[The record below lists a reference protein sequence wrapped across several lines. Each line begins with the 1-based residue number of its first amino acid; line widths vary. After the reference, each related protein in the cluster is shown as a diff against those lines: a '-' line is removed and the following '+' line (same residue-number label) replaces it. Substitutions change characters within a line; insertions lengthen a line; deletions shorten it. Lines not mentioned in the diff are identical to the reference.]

1 MPVTA
6 DTYLPFDAG
15 AGADVAE
22 SGWRAMARHWRPSG
36 PLITDLAP
44 ADWDVLE
51 PSAGAGLQVLVE
63 PGSAWINGHYAEWE
77 TQAEL
82 TISANSS
89 GSTRVDAIVARLDA
103 TANDIELDV
112 VAGTPGA
119 GLPALT
125 QTSSV
130 WEILLGS
137 STLTDGGSSVTV
149 ADLRKCVGYSET
161 TYTPTVRFGSTA
173 ATTANLTARV
183 IRRDGLVH
191 VRAAF
196 SLSNLNGGTGNI
208 NVSLPVNQRELSA
221 TFTQTLSIV
230 GGGSAYVGSLS
241 QIKNALAGIYDS
253 DPDVVWLASLT
264 DSGTSSSVALWDHS
278 DLPATWTVRLDFEY
292 EAAN

>member
-6 DTYLPFDAG
+6 DSYFPFDG
-15 AGADVAE
+15 QEVAE
-22 SGWRAMARHWRPSG
+22 AEWRAMARHWRPSG
-36 PLITDLAP
+36 PLITDLAA

-77 TQAEL
+77 TQAAL
-82 TISANSS
+82 TISANAS

-125 QTSSV
+125 QTSST

-137 STLTDGGSSVTV
+137 STLLNGGSSVTV
-149 ADLRKCVGYSET
+149 ADLRRCVGYSET
-161 TYTPTVRFGSTA
+161 TYTPTVRFGSTT
-173 ATTANLTARV
+173 ATVTSVSTRV
-183 IRRDGLVH
+183 IRRDALVH
-191 VRAAF
+191 VDAEF
-196 SLSNLNGGTGNI
+196 TVSNLNSGTGEM
-208 NVSLPVNQRELSA
+208 SMTLP
-221 TFTQTLSIV
+221 TPGYGFGSIV
-230 GGGSAYVGSLS
+230 PVGAAWASAGGLQKPGT
-241 QIKNALAGIYDS
+241 AGIFSTSADRVRVIEPAQTGGPS
-253 DPDVVWLASLT
+253 VIWIETDVGVGW
-264 DSGTSSSVALWDHS
+264 SVRFGID
-278 DLPATWTVRLDFEY
+278 Y